1 MMVLKMTDKL
11 REEYRRTLTKKVIYC
26 LDCGHIHGIHV
37 PTGCNYV
44 HYIEGHGAQ
53 VCLCEKWNDKKKDG
67 RLKD

>member
-1 MMVLKMTDKL
+1 MMVSK
-11 REEYRRTLTKKVIYC
+11 RIIYC
-26 LDCGHIHGIHV
+26 LDCGHIQGIHV

-53 VCLCEKWNDKKKDG
+53 VCLCEKWNGFKKDG